1 LVDLAEIQAAYYM
14 VAATGVLAAAVFYIV
29 NLRETTKN
37 RRITFTNSM
46 MQQLLTEEGVRR
58 EMDCYSMQWKDFN
71 DFMQKYD
78 SRVNPENYTKR
89 MSLWLMYDSIGHLY
103 RSGLIDLDTVA
114 SVGQAFILWDW
125 LKFKP
130 IIEEYRKTDLG
141 PRGFRNF
148 EYLAESILRWRESY
162 EPGARARMDSVEKT
176 HRVAQ

>member
-1 LVDLAEIQAAYYM
+1 MVDLALLQSVSYIVGALGVC
-14 VAATGVLAAAVFYIV
+14 VAAFYYTL

-58 EMDCYSMQWKDFN
+58 EMDCYTMQWKDFN

-78 SRVNPENYTKR
+78 SRVNPDNYSKR
-89 MSLWLMYDSIGHLY
+89 LSLWLMYDSIGHLY

-114 SVGQAFILWDW
+114 NVGQAFILWDW

-130 IIEEYRKTDLG
+130 IIEEYRKTELG
-141 PRGFRNF
+141 PRSFSNW
-148 EYLAESILRWRESY
+148 EYLSETILRLRERGILVRGL
-162 EPGARARMDSVEKT
+162 E
-176 HRVAQ
+176 